1 MYTETSLKPW
11 VALPGELN
19 LSHLILKF
27 IIVIFYILY
36 IFLIFLNLFSL
47 SPLKCSYYT
56 GQGTTLVPFE
66 IYVICLMI

>member
-36 IFLIFLNLFSL
+36 IFLIFKIYFLFPHSNVPTIQGKIQHL
-47 SPLKCSYYT
+47 CPLKFMLSAS
-56 GQGTTLVPFE
+56 
-66 IYVICLMI
+66 